1 MINFVDRDRELAT
14 LKMEKIRQNF
24 IDGHMTYVYEDI
36 CRRQIY
42 QILNRA
48 GRWWGTKELTFLPSC
63 RKRQNLFYGEMTV
76 GTNIFAFSVNPVF
89 QMH

>member
-24 IDGHMTYVYEDI
+24 IDGHMAYVYEDI

-42 QILNRA
+42 QILNR
-48 GRWWGTKELTFLPSC
+48 GITKELTFLPSC
-63 RKRQNLFYGEMTV
+63 RKRQNLFYGEMTA